1 MGVDLLTNRAVSCSC
16 LPACFEIAY
25 TKVSTTAM
33 LGDGSFNTNNPIF
46 LEKSLREIK
55 YFLNYIF
62 WEINFHFPFF
72 NRKSISVLH
81 IYFIETAFHSSTK
94 GELIGFTEFLCELFQ
109 ELFSL

>member
-1 MGVDLLTNRAVSCSC
+1 MLTNRAVSCSC

-46 LEKSLREIK
+46 LEKSHKDIK
-55 YFLNYIF
+55 YYFNYFLRN
-62 WEINFHFPFF
+62 NFHFSFS
-72 NRKSISVLH
+72 NRQSISVLH

-94 GELIGFTEFLCELFQ
+94 GELIGFTEFLCEL
-109 ELFSL
+109 